1 MSLENNSGPVREDY
15 RPTDP
20 VDAAHYTAA
29 RKFSSRRVSI
39 NGVVEITMDPG
50 EVAYGSRDVFTIP
63 EPGAENS
70 KTI

>member
-29 RKFSSRRVSI
+29 RKFSAKNDSVA
-39 NGVVEITMDPG
+39 NEPK
-50 EVAYGSRDVFTIP
+50 EVAP
-63 EPGAENS
+63 QEPRAEAP
-70 KTI
+70 KTF